1 MLRWIHMTEMAVG
14 NRQRD
19 TKYKPLLN
27 KSGWIKLSHTS
38 LVCVQESHKFFICL
52 DSSRE
57 RNISAAF
64 LYHEE
69 NFSSFFF
76 MSGDVSATVFIKW
89 LNTSAHIL
97 RTGDCWLLFDSAKL
111 TFRWLGWYLNFS
123 GRFMKHVYI
132 IWMEKDRIKNA
143 LNFLV
148 AWIYKTNFY
157 WCILHAFAYVGVGHL
172 KVMSEGC
179 SCSQWKEFTIS
190 TSWLW
195 CPHERPTV
203 SVKLPLICM
212 QYIKWCWNMC
222 RDVKVIGIYHV
233 T

>member
-19 TKYKPLLN
+19 TKYKPP
-27 KSGWIKLSHTS
+27 
-38 LVCVQESHKFFICL
+38 
-52 DSSRE
+52 
-57 RNISAAF
+57 AF